1 MYRLQY
7 LTGLHY
13 SPAMPGKPSMKTCIL
28 CSRTD
33 DPVMECVE
41 NFIKENI
48 GNVNLHE
55 IVTQILDVLNEKEPQ
70 ATHEEVAIHITE
82 HIKHPKV
89 VMQQKLSELVTLS
102 HLAKEASVYECSE
115 TGTQQVDSKM
125 LAFFFLFARKVYF
138 GAKSTPR
145 CSGVTRTDR
154 DRHLPSANATTYS
167 DVCVVTQCVCVCAR
181 ARCMR

>member
-1 MYRLQY
+1 MYRLRY
-7 LTGLHY
+7 LTGLHD

-28 CSRTD
+28 CSRASRTD

-125 LAFFFLFARKVYF
+125 LGSYLKAV
-138 GAKSTPR
+138 
-145 CSGVTRTDR
+145 DR
-154 DRHLPSANATTYS
+154 IVHI
-167 DVCVVTQCVCVCAR
+167 CKME
-181 ARCMR
+181 CMR